1 MIRSRATF
9 PDARGSRS
17 GAVGSPRARRRGD
30 FCLVSSAVKNCEP
43 GTADFRR
50 QRKACY
56 SLLHELNIKK
66 LYNNGSLLEI
76 YPKLIFFA

>member
-1 MIRSRATF
+1 MGESLKCPKLHQLCGLSR
-9 PDARGSRS
+9 GH
-17 GAVGSPRARRRGD
+17 
-30 FCLVSSAVKNCEP
+30 
-43 GTADFRR
+43 
-50 QRKACY
+50 Y